1 VSTLRNFSES
11 LQQPRFRGGKTK
23 KETLLCADR
32 CCREIDKG
40 ENMVNKPGERVKK
53 LSNIVYEVPSTD
65 LLKFRQKYLQ
75 STLL

>member
-1 VSTLRNFSES
+1 
-11 LQQPRFRGGKTK
+11 
-23 KETLLCADR
+23 
-32 CCREIDKG
+32 
-40 ENMVNKPGERVKK
+40 MVNKPGERVKK